1 MGSLRNHGGVPLT
14 QVASGG
20 VAEKS
25 RSPRATFIGFVTQ
38 GRGVAAKM
46 KKVVNAGLT
55 LMGLSARPNGLI
67 A

>member
-1 MGSLRNHGGVPLT
+1 
-14 QVASGG
+14 
-20 VAEKS
+20 
-25 RSPRATFIGFVTQ
+25 
-38 GRGVAAKM
+38 VAAKM